1 VPVGVECRFR
11 SAIRRV
17 FLRDPRVFP
26 RAPNIR
32 TLRFEKEKRRGRQ
45 NRRLLIFFRA
55 GFTHR
60 RGYVSGGHVGE
71 GLAARSPDRRLGDPR
86 GVPGN
91 PERDLKLVCGGRKG
105 AIRVSSSRARR
116 LANSQKIPKSRPKNR
131 PRGKGSSRRAPLREP
146 APELSLAL
154 TPVFGST
161 FSLSSSKTKNVAS
174 FSPPEAS
181 ESPGA
186 CPAGL
191 PIVPRIL
198 TTIPCFAAM
207 CAAAT
212 VTGEG
217 HFSGFMLSSAM
228 RCCTFG

>member
-1 VPVGVECRFR
+1 MLAR
-11 SAIRRV
+11 SN
-17 FLRDPRVFP
+17 PRLSAAYHLITN
-26 RAPNIR
+26 RS
-32 TLRFEKEKRRGRQ
+32 TLRLLSGSGPGPSGRFKP
-45 NRRLLIFFRA
+45 IVFA
-55 GFTHR
+55 GFAL
-60 RGYVSGGHVGE
+60 S
-71 GLAARSPDRRLGDPR
+71 RSPFGAAFSSVALITRTRLNESCSSALITAFPTERRAAGVTYLAVTSARGWRLGAPTAASATLA
-86 GVPGN
+86 GSLGTPN
-91 PERDLKLVCGGRKG
+91 
-105 AIRVSSSRARR
+105 ATSNSS
-116 LANSQKIPKSRPKNR
+116 
-131 PRGKGSSRRAPLREP
+131 LREP

-186 CPAGL
+186 CPPGL

-198 TTIPCFAAM
+198 TTTPCFAAM

-217 HFSGFMLSSAM
+217 HFSGFILSSAM